1 MAHGATGCSRIPP
14 SGQIHGKRESLRLHE
29 SVSMKTFSK
38 KTIRRYFSG
47 ALIALMLSS
56 GLWAQG
62 NDKLQ
67 LHFIDVGQGDGAI
80 LISPGGQVVAFD
92 IGQDLVHRNCDK
104 PASYYDQL
112 GITKL
117 VYLFVS
123 HYHQDHIGCVPE
135 VLKNIQVGSVLD
147 RGFNYK
153 STFYDSYIAAIG
165 ANRHTGSIWET
176 FVLDQNMP
184 QPVTLRVVEV

>member
-1 MAHGATGCSRIPP
+1 MVRASHGPWLGIISSPKSNEEIRPCWQAFRRVSRNRKASDMAHGAGCSRIPP

-92 IGQDLVHRNCDK
+92 IGQDLVHRN
-104 PASYYDQL
+104 
-112 GITKL
+112 
-117 VYLFVS
+117 
-123 HYHQDHIGCVPE
+123 
-135 VLKNIQVGSVLD
+135 
-147 RGFNYK
+147 
-153 STFYDSYIAAIG
+153 
-165 ANRHTGSIWET
+165 
-176 FVLDQNMP
+176 
-184 QPVTLRVVEV
+184 